1 MGEVLEDR
9 GGVKKDEEANVTTI
23 LLTFLANG

>member
-9 GGVKKDEEANVTTI
+9 GRVKKDEKANVTTI
-23 LLTFLANG
+23 LLMFPVNG